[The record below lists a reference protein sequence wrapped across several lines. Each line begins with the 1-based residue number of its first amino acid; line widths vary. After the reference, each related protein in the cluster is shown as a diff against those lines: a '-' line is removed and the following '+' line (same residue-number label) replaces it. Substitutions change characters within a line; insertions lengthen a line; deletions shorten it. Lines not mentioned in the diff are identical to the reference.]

1 MHAVG
6 DVILHGEPPL
16 LVAFFE
22 KVAAVA
28 CAPTEIELKDR
39 ITSRTQEL
47 HFRGEAPIVAR
58 PRSAVGI
65 DDDGERSVD
74 GIEFHTGR

>member
-16 LVAFFE
+16 LVTLFE
-22 KVAAVA
+22 EVAAVA
-28 CAPTEIELKDR
+28 CASAEIKLKDR

-47 HFRGEAPIVAR
+47 HFRGEAQLSRDTVR
-58 PRSAVGI
+58 RG
-65 DDDGERSVD
+65 D
-74 GIEFHTGR
+74 